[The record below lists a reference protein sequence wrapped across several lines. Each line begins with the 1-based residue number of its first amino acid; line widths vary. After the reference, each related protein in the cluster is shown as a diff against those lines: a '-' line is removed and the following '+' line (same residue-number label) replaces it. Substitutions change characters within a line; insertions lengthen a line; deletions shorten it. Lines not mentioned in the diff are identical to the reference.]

1 MRVAFVCLHTSP
13 AERAGTAD
21 AGGMNVVE
29 VNTAIALA
37 ARGHRVDMLTRRD
50 DPSTPSSFVEDD
62 AHPQRH
68 AGQWRT
74 HLPES
79 APSNGNDAGYADPVA
94 R

>member
-1 MRVAFVCLHTSP
+1 MGVPVH
-13 AERAGTAD
+13 
-21 AGGMNVVE
+21 
-29 VNTAIALA
+29 
-37 ARGHRVDMLTRRD
+37 HRVDQPEGAVPALTGNPTRRD